1 MMKKGFLFLLSL
13 VLSHSALAESD
24 VDLALKAIGV
34 IDEDYKYTDD
44 DLAAAFFRLTT
55 TQYAQSLPSDINSF
69 TRIQSAM
76 FTPYFAD
83 VQAMYT
89 IHFTED
95 ERREVI
101 NNFSSKQLL
110 QELCIDYF
118 IPNDFMLAN
127 NYTLIYSFHD
137 QDYRRLADVQINSRT
152 CLDAL
157 TN

>member
-1 MMKKGFLFLLSL
+1 MLSL
-13 VLSHSALAESD
+13 FISHSALAESD
-24 VDLALKAIGV
+24 MDLALKSIGV
-34 IDEDYKYTDD
+34 IDEDYRYTDHE
-44 DLAAAFFRLTT
+44 LAAAFFRFTT
-55 TQYAQSLPSDINSF
+55 TQYAKSLPSDINSF
-69 TRIQSAM
+69 SRIQSAM

-83 VQAMYT
+83 VQGMYT
-89 IHFTED
+89 IPFTED

-101 NNFSSKQLL
+101 NNLSSKQML

-118 IPNDFMLAN
+118 MPNEFMLAN

-137 QDYRRLADVQINSRT
+137 QDYRLLSNVKINIST

>member
-1 MMKKGFLFLLSL
+1 MKKGFLFLFSL
-13 VLSHSALAESD
+13 FIAHSALAESD
-24 VDLALKAIGV
+24 MDLALKAIGV
-34 IDEDYKYTDD
+34 IDEDYRYTDD
-44 DLAAAFFRLTT
+44 ELVAAFFRLAT

-76 FTPYFAD
+76 FTPYFAN
-83 VQAMYT
+83 VQGMYT

-95 ERREVI
+95 EKHEVI
-101 NNFSSKQLL
+101 ENLSSKQTL

-118 IPNDFMLAN
+118 IPNEFMLAN
-127 NYTLIYSFHD
+127 NYNLVYSVHD
-137 QDYRRLADVQINSRT
+137 QDYRPLADVKMNIRT